1 MSDLL
6 TEPTE
11 TTVVDRAALYA
22 ARREAEN
29 RRLLAQFSEEELA
42 ALEGLYATAKRLW
55 DTGGGGTCARVLL
68 GCYNGTRFPFDLTD
82 LRRLDDSNLSKVLT
96 VLRMDA
102 RCRAEVHVIL
112 GHMLSD
118 RMVQAQFE
126 RWAFDLG
133 LKGRAKKADVQ
144 DMWLRALQRAAA

>member
-1 MSDLL
+1 MSA
-6 TEPTE
+6 TE
-11 TTVVDRAALYA
+11 DF
-22 ARREAEN
+22 
-29 RRLLAQFSEEELA
+29 LAQFSSDELA
-42 ALEGLYATAKRLW
+42 ALEGLYTTGKRLW
-55 DTGGGGTCARVLL
+55 DTGGGGVCVRVLL

-82 LRRLDDSNLSKVLT
+82 LRRLDNSGLDMALT

-112 GHMLSD
+112 AHMLSD

-144 DMWLRALQRAAA
+144 DMWLRAAQRAAA